1 MVDLLEEHDDT
12 IYDLNNALKKARED
26 HEALEAKRLADL
38 DAAALEGENVAAEV
52 KARRDEEQ
60 AAKDAATRAEVGGLT
75 IHLAEAQALIN
86 DSDEWRTQMHDTLVN
101 HKREALV
108 QHKTQSAN
116 LQHQLEAVSLERDG
130 LEHRKDKLLDEL
142 GEMEEAI
149 KSLEEQIRQH
159 SNKSAI
165 TDGRVNVA
173 HARKKKRLDEEY
185 EVLLEAVHTKRDQ
198 ISDVDSKITACNDR
212 RQEKEDAMKALER
225 QLVEIL
231 VEQQKRLLSILTEA
245 GRAAKIY
252 GDAVKADKR
261 AEEALHDHE

>member
-26 HEALEAKRLADL
+26 REALEARRLADL
-38 DAAALEGENVAAEV
+38 DAAALEGENVATEV

-60 AAKDAATRAEVGGLT
+60 ATKDAATRAEVGGLT

-149 KSLEEQIRQH
+149 KSLEEQIRQN

-212 RQEKEDAMKALER
+212 RQEKEDSMKALER